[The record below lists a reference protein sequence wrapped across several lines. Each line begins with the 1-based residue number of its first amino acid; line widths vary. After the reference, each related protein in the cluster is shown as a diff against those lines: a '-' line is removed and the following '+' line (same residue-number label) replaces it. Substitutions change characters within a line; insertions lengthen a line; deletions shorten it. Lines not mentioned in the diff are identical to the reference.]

1 MDHHRVTREGQ
12 ETAALYALGALSQ
25 REARAFDV
33 HLREGCPACEVELK
47 QFHQVVGVLGVAAP
61 PIAPPPYLRDLLAV
75 RVKKEIAEAPPAS
88 ASVIPFPEQ
97 AGAAQLRSAPARSL
111 FAAAWLPWAVA
122 AALLVAFVYAFT
134 MWRTERRPLQ
144 AALEPDK
151 DVAAAL
157 KENARLKEQL
167 NKESAKSMEL
177 AQINSV
183 LSSPQWRII
192 PLEGHE
198 PAPDSSARVY
208 WDVEAKRWVVTADLP
223 PAPEGK
229 VYQVWFVT
237 PKATISAGLLNP
249 DNTGH
254 GFTVA
259 QLPSNVTQ
267 IDAAAITLEPEG
279 GSAQPTMPI
288 YAVGKTS

>member
-33 HLREGCPACEVELK
+33 HLREGCPACEVELR
-47 QFHQVVGVLGVAAP
+47 QFHQVVGVLGVAAA

-75 RVKKEIAEAPPAS
+75 RIEKEIAEAPPAS

-97 AGAAQLRSAPARSL
+97 AGAAQRRAAPARSSFSL
-111 FAAAWLPWAVA
+111 TLLPWAVA
-122 AALLVAFVYAFT
+122 AALLIAFVYAFT
-134 MWRTERRPLQ
+134 IWRTERPPLQ
-144 AALEPDK
+144 AAFADK

-157 KENARLKEQL
+157 EENARLKEQL

-192 PLEGHE
+192 PLEGQE

-208 WDVEAKRWVVTADLP
+208 WDVQAKRWVVTADLP

-237 PKATISAGLLNP
+237 PKAKISAGLINP

-254 GFTVA
+254 GFIVA

-267 IDAAAITLEPEG
+267 IAAAAITLEPEG
-279 GSAQPTMPI
+279 GSEQPTMPI
-288 YAVGKTS
+288 YAMGKTS

>member
-1 MDHHRVTREGQ
+1 MNHHRVTREGQ

-47 QFHQVVGVLGVAAP
+47 QFHQVVGVLGAAASP
-61 PIAPPPYLRDLLAV
+61 TAPPPYLRDLLAV
-75 RVKKEIAEAPPAS
+75 RIEKEIADAPPAS
-88 ASVIPFPEQ
+88 ASVLPFPEQ
-97 AGAAQLRSAPARSL
+97 AGAAQRRAAPAHPSL
-111 FAAAWLPWAVA
+111 APVWLPWAVA
-122 AALLVAFVYAFT
+122 AALLVAFVYAFA
-134 MWRTERRPLQ
+134 MWRTERQPLQ
-144 AALEPDK
+144 GASDK
-151 DVAAAL
+151 DVAATFE
-157 KENARLKEQL
+157 ENARVKAQL
-167 NKESAKSMEL
+167 NKESARSMEL

-192 PLEGHE
+192 PLEGQE

-208 WDVEAKRWVVTADLP
+208 WDVQAKRWVVTADLP

-237 PKATISAGLLNP
+237 PKAKISAGLINP

-267 IDAAAITLEPEG
+267 IAAAAITLEPEG